1 MSVSVFAP
9 AKINLTL
16 EVGRPRADGYHPLQS
31 IVMFA
36 DVGDVVAAAPA
47 ETLSLSVGGEF
58 GADLDAG
65 ENNLV
70 MRAARALAE
79 AANIAQPGA
88 ALTLEKSLPVASG
101 IGGGSA
107 DAAATLRALN
117 ELWKL
122 DWPLVRLQPIARALG
137 ADVPVCLAGAPAY
150 MTGVGETFAPFAA
163 PSLSAVLINP
173 LQPLA
178 TSDVYRRFDS
188 MGLGAAFA
196 PKPAPDWRDAAA
208 AFAGVAA
215 IGNNL
220 LTPAKVLVP
229 AVDAIARGL
238 ADDARVRQ
246 AGMSGSGATL
256 FALTANA
263 EDASALADD
272 LQTRHRNWWVADTL
286 LSGA

>member
-88 ALTLEKSLPVASG
+88 ALTLEKSLPLASG
-101 IGGGSA
+101 MGGGSA

-137 ADVPVCLAGAPAY
+137 ADEPV
-150 MTGVGETFAPFAA
+150 
-163 PSLSAVLINP
+163 
-173 LQPLA
+173 
-178 TSDVYRRFDS
+178 
-188 MGLGAAFA
+188 
-196 PKPAPDWRDAAA
+196 
-208 AFAGVAA
+208 
-215 IGNNL
+215 
-220 LTPAKVLVP
+220 
-229 AVDAIARGL
+229 
-238 ADDARVRQ
+238 
-246 AGMSGSGATL
+246 
-256 FALTANA
+256 
-263 EDASALADD
+263 
-272 LQTRHRNWWVADTL
+272 
-286 LSGA
+286 